1 MPKANPEA
9 ALAEFERLAAAADV
23 STDTEAMDAE
33 AYEEFAELRE
43 VMTQAIVDGRLAVDS
58 EGQAVL
64 SAPDGKEITF
74 RIPIGKD
81 LMIMANA
88 REDRRVEA
96 LLRFLCSITGQ
107 STATIEMLPKRPFT
121 LAIRLAGFL
130 AAV

>member
-23 STDTEAMDAE
+23 NTDTSTMDEEAA
-33 AYEEFAELRE
+33 EEFAELRE
-43 VMTQAIVDGRLAVDS
+43 VMTEAIMDGRLAVDS

-64 SAPDGKEITF
+64 SAPDGDEITF
-74 RIPIGKD
+74 RVPIGKD

-88 REDRRVEA
+88 KEDRRMEA

-107 STATIEMLPKRPFT
+107 STAKIEMLPKRPFT
-121 LAIRLAGFL
+121 LAVRLAGFL